1 MCHVRRRLGAKE
13 LKAKTKQPFFARE
26 HFSEM
31 PPQETIKSLEPF
43 LDTEG
48 IAGPEEQLEEYSTSL
63 VRISSQQKDKE
74 LKEKERKSDKEK
86 H

>member
-1 MCHVRRRLGAKE
+1 MRCRLGAKE

-26 HFSEM
+26 HFTAM
-31 PPQETIKSLEPF
+31 IPQETIKSLEPF
-43 LDTEG
+43 LVTEG

-63 VRISSQQKDKE
+63 VRISGQQKDKE
-74 LKEKERKSDKEK
+74 LKEKQREREKEK

>member
-1 MCHVRRRLGAKE
+1 
-13 LKAKTKQPFFARE
+13 
-26 HFSEM
+26 M

-43 LDTEG
+43 LVTEG

-74 LKEKERKSDKEK
+74 LKEKERESDKEK